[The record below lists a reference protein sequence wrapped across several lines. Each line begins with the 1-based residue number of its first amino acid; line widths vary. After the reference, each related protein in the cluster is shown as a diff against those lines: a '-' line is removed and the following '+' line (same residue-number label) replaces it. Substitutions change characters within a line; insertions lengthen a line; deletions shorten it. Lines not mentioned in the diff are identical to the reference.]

1 MKRDVINERNLTDP
15 HSPAC
20 PGENA
25 TAAWVSKERLQTWEA
40 TWKSQNPLKKKAAQ
54 GIADSSWVESKK
66 KEEEERDKEKN

>member
-1 MKRDVINERNLTDP
+1 MKRDVINEHNLIDP

-40 TWKSQNPLKKKAAQ
+40 TWKSQNPLKKAAQ
-54 GIADSSWVESKK
+54 GIADSSWVESKR